1 MIKITT
7 KSIQNEIIQE
17 LFLQVSHKS
26 PLYIELESLPY
37 FLSSIPS
44 LKVFLYKIQ
53 NYPREIFWYSFD
65 NSILEFLH
73 QNSINIEFPYNPQNA
88 IVNVVTSNLPT
99 IIDLNKQKTQPKS
112 QTTYVDYHEKL
123 SQLKS
128 RIKKNNINSTSYFS
142 PVEQSSSTSYSK
154 GSEKID
160 FKQDLDSWLKKIET
174 TKDSLS
180 RYKEEVINEKNIRGN
195 NWFGFS
201 LNRKWAF
208 RGALSLGV
216 MSLVAIFV
224 LFFPTNT
231 YKLDVAPSIKQN
243 SYDLQFSDTAFTKN
257 RFKIQTQDDIETTGQ
272 NEIVSNES
280 RASGKVALINTSTTS
295 ISFKKDGVI
304 LISEDNGLE
313 YRQKSSDADAAV
325 FTVFPKNNQSNQ
337 PVEINIQ
344 SITTG
349 NSFDLPINSS
359 FRVYNIRGE
368 TFGGTVK
375 AISTSKVEAVA
386 VTKDKVIS
394 QEDLSLLRS
403 KAEVSLNNLKLIKLE
418 EIKSKGQLINNNW
431 VKTLDTTYKYS
442 GIPNDVAPK
451 VSIQADSE
459 IEIYS
464 VSNDSFRNLVTLQLK
479 VNNVSD
485 IKIVETKIENDK
497 VLAKLFMSS
506 KENPEI
512 IKKDIIGNLANTTNI
527 DNTAQIQ
534 QKYPNIKRV
543 SKDFSGI
550 KLPLVTPRS
559 KVEVNELNIN

>member
-1 MIKITT
+1 MIKITN
-7 KSIQNEIIQE
+7 KSIQNEIIQD

-53 NYPREIFWYSFD
+53 NYPRDIFWYSFD

-73 QNSINIEFPYNPQNA
+73 QNNINIEFPYNPHNA
-88 IVNVVTSNLPT
+88 IVNVVSSNSPT
-99 IIDLNKQKTQPKS
+99 IIDLNKQKTNS
-112 QTTYVDYHEKL
+112 NAQTSYINYHEKL
-123 SQLKS
+123 SALKS
-128 RIKKNNINSTSYFS
+128 KIKKNNTTSPSHFN
-142 PVEQSSSTSYSK
+142 PIEQSNSINYSK
-154 GSEKID
+154 NSEKID

-180 RYKEEVINEKNIRGN
+180 KYKDEVIGEKNIRN
-195 NWFGFS
+195 NSWFGFN
-201 LNRKWAF
+201 LDQKWAF
-208 RGALSLGV
+208 RGALSLCV
-216 MSLVAIFV
+216 MSLVAMFV

-257 RFKIQTQDDIETTGQ
+257 RFKIQTQDDTETTGQ
-272 NEIVSNES
+272 NEIIQNEL
-280 RASGKVALINTSTTS
+280 RAIGKVALINTSTTS

-313 YRQKSSDADAAV
+313 YRQKSIDADAAV
-325 FTVFPKNNQSNQ
+325 FTVLPKNNQSNQ
-337 PVEINIQ
+337 PLEIDIQ
-344 SITTG
+344 SIAAGT
-349 NSFDLPINSS
+349 NFNLPINSN

-368 TFGGTVK
+368 TFGGTVR
-375 AISTSKVEAVA
+375 AISTSKVESNPIP
-386 VTKDKVIS
+386 KDKTIS

-403 KAEVSLNNLKLIKLE
+403 KAETSLNNQKLIKLE
-418 EIKSKGQLINNNW
+418 EVKSKGQLIDNNW
-431 VKTLDTTYKYS
+431 VKILDTTYKYS
-442 GIPNDVAPK
+442 GIPNDLAPK
-451 VSIQADSE
+451 VSIEADSE

-464 VSNDSFRNLVTLQLK
+464 LSNDNFKNLVTSQLK

-497 VLAKLFMSS
+497 VFAKLFLSS

-512 IKKDIIGNLANTTNI
+512 LKKDIAGNLASLNPESTS
-527 DNTAQIQ
+527 QIQ

>member
-1 MIKITT
+1 MIKITN
-7 KSIQNEIIQE
+7 KSVQNEIIQE

-53 NYPREIFWYSFD
+53 NYPRHIFWYSFD
-65 NSILEFLH
+65 NNILEFLH
-73 QNSINIEFPYNPQNA
+73 ENNINIEFPYNPQNA
-88 IVNVVTSNLPT
+88 IVNISSNSPT
-99 IIDLNKQKTQPKS
+99 VINLNKQQNQKPQES
-112 QTTYVDYHEKL
+112 YVDYHDKL
-123 SQLKS
+123 AQLKS
-128 RIKKNNINSTSYFS
+128 KIKKSGSPNNSHFDPI
-142 PVEQSSSTSYSK
+142 EQSNSINYNNRS
-154 GSEKID
+154 SEKID

-180 RYKEEVINEKNIRGN
+180 RYKEEVINEKNIRNN
-195 NWFGFS
+195 NWFGFN
-201 LNRKWAF
+201 LNPKWIF
-208 RGALSLGV
+208 RGALSFCI
-216 MSLVAIFV
+216 MSMVAIFV

-231 YKLDVAPSIKQN
+231 YKLDIAPSIKQN

-257 RFKIQTQDDIETTGQ
+257 RFKIQTQDDIETSGQ
-272 NEIVSNES
+272 NQITSNES
-280 RASGKVALINTSTTS
+280 RASGKVALINTSITS

-313 YRQKSSDADAAV
+313 YRQKSNDIDAAI

-337 PVEINIQ
+337 PVEIDIQ
-344 SITTG
+344 GITSG
-349 NSFDLPINSS
+349 ENSNLPINSN

-368 TFGGTVK
+368 TFGGTVR
-375 AISTSKVEAVA
+375 AISTSKIEAA
-386 VTKDKVIS
+386 SVTKDKAIS

-403 KAEVSLNNLKLIKLE
+403 KAEISLNNQKLIKLE
-418 EIKSKGQLINNNW
+418 EVKAKGQLINNNW
-431 VKTLDTTYKYS
+431 IKTLDTTYKYS

-451 VSIQADSE
+451 VSIEADSE

-464 VSNDSFRNLVTLQLK
+464 LGDDAFKNLVTSQLK
-479 VNNVSD
+479 VNNISD
-485 IKIVETKIENDK
+485 IKIVETKIDNDK
-497 VLAKLFMSS
+497 VFAKLFLSS
-506 KENPEI
+506 VENPEI
-512 IKKDIIGNLANTTNI
+512 LKKDIIGNLANNSTN